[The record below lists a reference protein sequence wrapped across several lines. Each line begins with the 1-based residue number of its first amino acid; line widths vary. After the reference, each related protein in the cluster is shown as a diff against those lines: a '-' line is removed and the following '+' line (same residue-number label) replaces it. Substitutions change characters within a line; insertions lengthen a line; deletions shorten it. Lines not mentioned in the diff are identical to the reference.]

1 MYPPQQQQH
10 PRLSPRS
17 PVVTT
22 NDNYNNDNL
31 GGGFN
36 TPYLQRHNQ
45 NISEME
51 QAKSEHN

>member
-45 NISEME
+45 NISDME
-51 QAKSEHN
+51 QAKSEHH